1 MEIGD
6 QLYLYRQQAR
16 RHTSDAASPI
26 LADIALTIC
35 VGFYVLWRSGS
46 KKPDHRELRVQLCHS
61 PKCKTWGGIRLP
73 ASRQLNTLDSKS
85 LWWVQA
91 GYNAGEEIT
100 PVVPWDSRNCSQSLT
115 TRYALSGARW
125 ISISRLAGSGCPTS
139 RCGGLVFD
147 AGNGR
152 RPGPP
157 MRVAVMT

>member
-61 PKCKTWGGIRLP
+61 QNAKREAEFDFPRRDSSTLSTPNRSGGYKL
-73 ASRQLNTLDSKS
+73 
-85 LWWVQA
+85 
-91 GYNAGEEIT
+91 G
-100 PVVPWDSRNCSQSLT
+100 T
-115 TRYALSGARW
+115 TQ
-125 ISISRLAGSGCPTS
+125 
-139 RCGGLVFD
+139 
-147 AGNGR
+147 GR
-152 RPGPP
+152 K
-157 MRVAVMT
+157 